1 MSSKESWGDSSE
13 GLSQSDD
20 QFFQLEPRA
29 GALPKELRCRT
40 PDENER
46 GIAQTSPSVRCRTL
60 GLRLTMGIPHRLLTL
75 RSGSERLVCGG
86 SGFEC
91 SVLVENTRP
100 KTAQRHAP
108 VGPTIVLDKSG
119 QKRSRSGWLALTG
132 QSKATAANSRQSAS
146 ATFSSPDR
154 QRNLKGLARISKLRA
169 ALETV
174 MSQMYH

>member
-1 MSSKESWGDSSE
+1 MAARTSGCT
-13 GLSQSDD
+13 
-20 QFFQLEPRA
+20 
-29 GALPKELRCRT
+29 LPKELRCRT

-46 GIAQTSPSVRCRTL
+46 GIAQTQTSPSARCRTL
-60 GLRLTMGIPHRLLTL
+60 SLRLTMGISHRSLTL
-75 RSGSERLVCGG
+75 PRGSERLVCGG

-108 VGPTIVLDKSG
+108 VGPTIVLSKSG
-119 QKRSRSGWLALTG
+119 QKRSRSVWLAPTG
-132 QSKATAANSRQSAS
+132 QLKATATSSRQSAR
-146 ATFSSPDR
+146 ATIRHPNR